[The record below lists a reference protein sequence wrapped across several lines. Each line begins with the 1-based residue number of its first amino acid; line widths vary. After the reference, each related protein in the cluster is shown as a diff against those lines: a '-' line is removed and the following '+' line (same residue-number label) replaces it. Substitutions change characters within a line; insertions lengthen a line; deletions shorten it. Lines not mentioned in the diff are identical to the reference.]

1 MGGAEGEDPAA
12 AVDELADG
20 ALRLPDPRLEV
31 GGAVALGAGA
41 EGRHGM
47 RGMLAAHR
55 RGAAPEGVGDGAVG
69 GRRRHLVVDLG
80 GAVVEGGH
88 EQRPLGPHR
97 LQQGRDDRV
106 GAALDMPDLRQ
117 RAVDHE
123 VHAALDA
130 EAAQVGDDPRL
141 ADHLAALR
149 QVDVVDLGVGLE
161 EPDHV
166 LGPDLAA
173 PRGGPGRQQA
183 PPLPGQGGGDL
194 GEGAAAVGPVQRPG
208 ALAGAGD
215 LAGHRRR
222 QVLGGRREQG
232 LAPRDASQGRGGADR
247 RSAAADAGGG
257 LPHLAAHPAQLGHH
271 LAAVA
276 APEPALQPRQAGL
289 VGAAQ
294 ELGAV
299 AVEAAAV
306 GAHLPGEAVGLGAGD
321 LHDFRRGGVGQV
333 VEVGGHGGGAGL
345 EPRRAQQLELV
356 RRGVVGVPGA
366 AVALVV
372 VGDPRT
378 GVAVLG
384 IADEGVA
391 GGHEGTEGEVVTGG
405 PVLAQGGAQDLR
417 PDPVDE
423 AGRARHRR
431 PPLEAAVADPRPRAE
446 GVDADPGQGRLQPL
460 HPLQVGEEP
469 VALVAV
475 DQADR
480 PPRPRQRPGGDE
492 SLQDPGDLD
501 GDGAARG
508 VVHGPRLGGVGDG
521 PDLVLRVAAAGDH
534 PADDVV
540 GAHVAP
546 GVDAD
551 LHHEAPMLPKLPPE
565 AVPLAARYHQPHQL
579 RRGVV
584 HGHGAPAELDP
595 GHGAGVVGH
604 LLLHDHRRRPL
615 LGEPLHAA
623 ADVEA
628 REHRPP
634 LEPIGPHAV
643 EGFLIIDYHQL
654 AAQPA
659 FGRSRRP
666 LHRVPG
672 VVAVVG
678 DALAE
683 RPHHVEGG
691 GADVL
696 GLLDDPAPGA
706 DAAAGL
712 HRGHL
717 GAGPRLL
724 VHLDEDPR
732 GVVEAVEGVPAVV
745 ADDLLHHLHH
755 ALAVAG
761 AEDGGQGA
769 AAEPAQGGGG
779 GDRHRMAIG
788 RPGDPVPPLK
798 GIGAKTKRNSWTSS
812 STRPS

>member
-1 MGGAEGEDPAA
+1 MG
-12 AVDELADG
+12 
-20 ALRLPDPRLEV
+20 
-31 GGAVALGAGA
+31 
-41 EGRHGM
+41 
-47 RGMLAAHR
+47 
-55 RGAAPEGVGDGAVG
+55 
-69 GRRRHLVVDLG
+69 
-80 GAVVEGGH
+80 
-88 EQRPLGPHR
+88 
-97 LQQGRDDRV
+97 
-106 GAALDMPDLRQ
+106 
-117 RAVDHE
+117 
-123 VHAALDA
+123 
-130 EAAQVGDDPRL
+130 AQ
-141 ADHLAALR
+141 
-149 QVDVVDLGVGLE
+149 
-161 EPDHV
+161 
-166 LGPDLAA
+166 
-173 PRGGPGRQQA
+173 
-183 PPLPGQGGGDL
+183 
-194 GEGAAAVGPVQRPG
+194 
-208 ALAGAGD
+208 
-215 LAGHRRR
+215 
-222 QVLGGRREQG
+222 
-232 LAPRDASQGRGGADR
+232 
-247 RSAAADAGGG
+247 
-257 LPHLAAHPAQLGHH
+257 
-271 LAAVA
+271 
-276 APEPALQPRQAGL
+276 
-289 VGAAQ
+289 
-294 ELGAV
+294 
-299 AVEAAAV
+299 
-306 GAHLPGEAVGLGAGD
+306 LPGEAVGLGAGD
-321 LHDFRRGGVGQV
+321 LHDLRRGGVGQV

-345 EPRRAQQLELV
+345 EALRAQQLELV
-356 RRGVVGVPGA
+356 RGGVVGVPGA

-372 VGDPRT
+372 VGDPGA

-391 GGHEGTEGEVVTGG
+391 GGHEGPEGEVVTGG
-405 PVLAQGGAQDLR
+405 PVLAQGGAQDLG

-423 AGRARHRR
+423 AGRARHRG
-431 PPLEAAVADPRPRAE
+431 PPLEAPVADPRPGAE

-460 HPLQVGEEP
+460 DPLQVGEEP

-480 PPRPRQRPGGDE
+480 PPGAGQGPGGDE
-492 SLQDPGDLD
+492 PLEDAGDLD

-508 VVHGPRLGGVGDG
+508 VVHGPRLGGVSDG
-521 PDLVLRVAAAGDH
+521 PDLVLGVVAAGDQ
-534 PADDVV
+534 PADHVV
-540 GAHVAP
+540 GAHVTP

-551 LHHEAPMLPKLPPE
+551 LHHQARVLSELSPE
-565 AVPLAARYHQPHQL
+565 PLPLAPRHDQPHQL

-595 GHGAGVVGH
+595 GHGSRVVGH

-623 ADVEA
+623 ADVQA

-634 LEPIGPHAV
+634 LEAVGPHAV
-643 EGFLIIDYHQL
+643 EGLLVVDHDQL
-654 AAQPA
+654 AAHPA
-659 FGRSRRP
+659 PGGGRRP
-666 LHRVPG
+666 LHGVPG

-683 RPHHVEGG
+683 GPHHVEGG

-696 GLLDDPAPGA
+696 RLLNDPAPGA

-769 AAEPAQGGGG
+769 AAEPAQGRGGRY
-779 GDRHRMAIG
+779 RHRMAIG